1 MQTIF
6 EEKKKNLLSLL
17 RMLALKHNRDYYIS
31 IIPFVESATID
42 QEELINM
49 YHLALEED
57 VFNLSHSRQALITV
71 QKINSIV

>member
-1 MQTIF
+1 MQTTF
-6 EEKKKNLLSLL
+6 EEKRKKLLCMLQ
-17 RMLALKHNRDYYIS
+17 MLALKHNRDYYIS
-31 IIPFVESATID
+31 LIPFVESATLD

-57 VFNLSHSRQALITV
+57 VFHLSHSRQALVTV